1 MNDEQQ
7 AISTSRIEAFSDGVF
22 AIVITLLVLELRV
35 PHIEHGQDFNELA
48 AAVGRLA
55 PKFLS
60 FLLSFVFVAI
70 FWGTHHQV
78 FHQLRH
84 STRGLLWLNNLFLLF
99 LTFLPFPTALLGEYP
114 ENRFAVMFFGLEMI
128 FAISAMLLLRWYA
141 IFKAKLLKTEV
152 IEAEIKKATIAG
164 VVNVAFYVVA
174 VIMCFFNTTTAIGIY
189 VLIPF
194 LYLFTQRKTKN

>member
-1 MNDEQQ
+1 MSEEQI
-7 AISTSRIEAFSDGVF
+7 ISTNRIEAFSDGVF

-35 PHIEHGQDFNELA
+35 PHVEHGQGFNELA
-48 AAVGRLA
+48 AATGRLA

-70 FWGTHHQV
+70 FWTIHHQF

-99 LTFLPFPTALLGEYP
+99 VTFLPFPTAMLGEYP

-128 FAISAMLLLRWYA
+128 CAIGAMLLLRWYA
-141 IFKAKLLKTEV
+141 SFKAKLLKPEV
-152 IEAEIKKATIAG
+152 SEAEVRKALIAG
-164 VVNVAFYVVA
+164 MVNVTIYVVA
-174 VIMCFFNTTTAIGIY
+174 VIVCFFNTTAAIGVY
-189 VLIPF
+189 VLTPS
-194 LYLFTQRKTKN
+194 LYLISQRKTKN